1 MQQQPHQPENRGRC
15 AGGGTSVALSARGVE
30 RICVVVMMLGGQA
43 SAFVPTMPGSAQD
56 SWPGFARDAAHSSA
70 ADGALALP
78 TGGPMWVRSVDGSG
92 RGITFVGQSS
102 VAVSRTLV
110 CAIGSTG
117 SGQTLQHWCFGISR
131 LTGGMV
137 WAVPIAR
144 PLLDSYSTPLVDE
157 QRQQVI
163 VTTGR
168 QVVALNLVN
177 GAQRWVLNTVQPIVN
192 ASPVITDD
200 LGARNRLFFTDYDG
214 AGTGGS
220 LHCVNI
226 DAFHPLANPY
236 MPGETVWSVVI
247 GGTSGNTPAYAD
259 GRVYVCTAGE
269 YGFSGGDVRCFDAR
283 STTMPT
289 PLWVTPN
296 PVGEGLYSGPSVAK
310 VNGVDMLY
318 AASYAFF
325 GTTASANLLKLR
337 ASDGAVVWSIP
348 SNRTSTTPVVMPDG
362 RIVLST
368 GVSGFGSLPCVQIFR
383 DLGSSASMIW
393 DSSIATWIDVNT
405 NGVRDTGEYTRLG
418 GWTVQPALDRST
430 NTLFVG
436 VIPTGGSG
444 ACASM
449 GVVALGPSAT
459 SAPSIQAFVAGCG
472 SSPVIAG
479 RNVYTIGPTGLHAFG
494 SPPPQGDINSDS
506 RLDEEDLYAF
516 GPMSQAHDPRCDVNA
531 DGQITGT
538 DRELLE
544 SIVRAGEN
552 ESLESSRQRQ
562 EAGR

>member
-1 MQQQPHQPENRGRC
+1 MTAPSSN
-15 AGGGTSVALSARGVE
+15 
-30 RICVVVMMLGGQA
+30 GQ
-43 SAFVPTMPGSAQD
+43 SPCPPGAACD
-56 SWPGFARDAAHSSA
+56 SWSGFARDASHSST
-70 ADGALALP
+70 ADGSLTLP
-78 TGGPMWVRSVDGSG
+78 LGAPAWVRSVDDSG
-92 RGITFVGQSS
+92 RAIAFVGQSS

-117 SGQTLQHWCFGISR
+117 SGQTLQFWCFGLSR
-131 LTGGMV
+131 FTGGVV
-137 WAVPIAR
+137 WVTPVAR
-144 PLLDSYSTPLVDE
+144 PLLDSYSTPVIDE
-157 QRQQVI
+157 IRQQVI

-168 QVVALNLVN
+168 QVVALNLMN
-177 GAQRWVLNTVQPIVN
+177 GAQRWVINTVQPIVN
-192 ASPVITDD
+192 ASPVITND
-200 LGARNRLFFTDYDG
+200 LGVCNRMFFTDYDG

-226 DAFHPLANPY
+226 DEFHTLANPY

-269 YGFSGGDVRCFDAR
+269 YGVSGGEVRCYDAR
-283 STTMPT
+283 STSTPT

-296 PVGEGLYSGPSVAK
+296 PIGEGFYSGPSVANVGG
-310 VNGVDMLY
+310 VNGQDAVY

-325 GTTASANLLKLR
+325 GTISSANLLKLR
-337 ASDGAVVWSIP
+337 ASDGAVVWSTP
-348 SNRTSTTPVVMPDG
+348 SNRTSMTPIVMSDG

-368 GVSGFGSLPCVQIFR
+368 GVSGFGSLPALQVFR
-383 DLGSSASMIW
+383 DLSVSASMVW
-393 DSSIATWIDVNT
+393 DSSIATWSDSNS

-418 GWTVQPALDRST
+418 GWTVQPALDRAT
-430 NTLFVG
+430 NSLFVG

-449 GVVALGPSAT
+449 GVVALGALAT
-459 SAPSIQAFVAGCG
+459 SVPQIQTFVPNCG

-479 RNVYTIGPTGLHAFG
+479 RNVYSIGLTGLHAFG
-494 SPPPQGDINSDS
+494 APPPQGDINSDG
-506 RLDEEDLYAF
+506 RLDEADLYAF
-516 GPMSQAHDPRCDVNA
+516 GPMSLAQDPRCDVNA
-531 DGQITGT
+531 DGQITSA

-544 SIVRAGEN
+544 VIVRAGES
-552 ESLESSRQRQ
+552 ETLDASRRQQ

>member
-1 MQQQPHQPENRGRC
+1 MLVCLGVMVPQ
-15 AGGGTSVALSARGVE
+15 AAALAPV
-30 RICVVVMMLGGQA
+30 
-43 SAFVPTMPGSAQD
+43 TPGSAQD
-56 SWPGFARDAAHSSA
+56 SWPGFARDAAHRSA
-70 ADGALALP
+70 ADGALAVP
-78 TGGPMWVRSVDGSG
+78 IGGPMWVRSVDGSD
-92 RGITFVGQSS
+92 RSITFVGQSS

-117 SGQTLQHWCFGISR
+117 SGSTLQYWCFGISR
-131 LTGGMV
+131 FTGGVV

-144 PLLDSYSTPLVDE
+144 PLLDSYSTPLIDE

-163 VTTGR
+163 VTTGW
-168 QVVALNLVN
+168 QVVALNLMN

-200 LGARNRLFFTDYDG
+200 LGVRNRLFFTDYDG

-226 DAFHPLANPY
+226 DAFHPLANPF

-269 YGFSGGDVRCFDAR
+269 YGVSGGDVRCYDAR
-283 STTMPT
+283 ATSVPT

-296 PVGEGLYSGPSVAK
+296 PIGEGFYSGPSVAK
-310 VNGVDMLY
+310 GGGVNGQDGQDVVY

-325 GTTASANLLKLR
+325 GTTSSANLLKLR
-337 ASDGAVVWSIP
+337 ASDGAVLWSIP
-348 SNRTSTTPVVMPDG
+348 SNRTSMTPIVMPDG
-362 RIVLST
+362 RIILST
-368 GVSGFGSLPCVQIFR
+368 GVSGFGSLPAVQIFR
-383 DLGSSASMIW
+383 DMGSSASMLW
-393 DSSIATWIDVNT
+393 DSSIATWIDANA

-430 NTLFVG
+430 NSLLVG

-449 GVVALGPSAT
+449 GVVALGPLAT
-459 SAPSIQAFVAGCG
+459 SMPQIQPFVPNCG
-472 SSPVIAG
+472 SSPAIAG
-479 RNVYTIGPTGLHAFG
+479 RNVYSIGPTGLHAFG

-516 GPMSQAHDPRCDVNA
+516 GPMSQAQDPRCDVNA